1 MKKTAVKDGE
11 VKEKEKEKEN
21 QKKKEKKENVE
32 DQMKRQYETG
42 NCGAPTNQYD
52 KTCNTLLLKKELLER
67 EELAAHPEE
76 NDYLYPALDDPN
88 FIIKIAEKK
97 EFSDTRYDGTIYD
110 IKKQADIL
118 ANAEFEL
125 APQQAF
131 VRNFLSFQT
140 PYNSLL
146 LYHGLGSGK
155 TCTAIGVCEEQR
167 DYLKQMGMTKKIIIV
182 ASPNVQD
189 NFRLQLFDER
199 KLTLVDGQW
208 NIRGCTGNK
217 LLKEINPMNM
227 KGITREK
234 VVSQIKSI
242 IQASYLFVGY
252 VEFANYIAKIK
263 EVKGAFKDETDRQ
276 IKMIRNL
283 KYEFDNRLIVID
295 EIHNIRIAE
304 ENKNKKVALQL
315 LDLVKSASNMRLLL
329 LSATP
334 MYNSYKEIIWLLN
347 LMNINDRRATIE
359 VKDVFDKEGQF
370 KKNEQG
376 EEEGKELLIRK
387 ATGYV
392 SFIRGENP
400 YTFPFRVY
408 PSIFSP
414 ENTLETVAYPTE
426 QMNGKPI
433 QEEDAI
439 RVLRSSIYLTKI
451 GSYQSMGYKFI
462 IDQLKKKKMSIST
475 SKGVIRDMPSFEQ
488 MDSFGYTLLQI
499 PIEALNIVYPMDGLE
514 EKSIGPSEGNSEDE
528 VESIEEKA
536 EDNKRMLG
544 MIESPREVDVKRNS
558 STMSFSIQPN
568 DLTGRRGL
576 ERTMNFIDSKN
587 PPQKGQFEYK
597 KGVGLQERMFSPS
610 VIGKYSSKIESI
622 CNQIVS
628 PQGNVAEGIIL
639 IYSQYIDGGLIP
651 VALALEEMGFTRYGD
666 TNKSLFKVPPV
677 DPVDSKTLQ
686 PRIKKQA
693 FTPAT
698 YIMITGD
705 PRLSPN
711 NDEDI
716 KAVTN
721 DSNKNGDKIKVVL
734 ISQAG
739 SEGVDFKFLRQV
751 HILDP
756 WYNMNRIEQ
765 ILGRGVRNFSHKDL
779 PFEKRNV
786 ELFIYG
792 TLLDDPHEEAAD
804 LYIYRVAEYKA
815 IQMGR
820 VTRVLKETAVDCLV
834 HHDQTQFTQENI
846 AALSTEKITQVLS
859 NGTVIKDFKVGD
871 VPFTAACDY
880 MDTCEYKCYPDKRI
894 DEENSREDTY
904 HETFIVMNSD
914 KIVQKIRRLFGDKK
928 DGKFFFKKSDLIRR
942 INYPKSY
949 PLVQIYSAL
958 TQMID
963 NTTEI
968 LMDKYGRTGRL
979 INLDEYY
986 LFQPSEL
993 NNPHISIYDRSVP
1006 LDMKHETIHFEMK
1019 TNNKQPGLTLKKAAR
1034 PTSIEEQTDSKKESD
1049 VVKRESEREARKESE
1064 REKRKESER
1073 EARKER
1079 EEEKEER
1086 EKEPPVMIEMKDHF
1100 QVAMTYARTNAV
1112 IERGDG
1118 DWYKHCGATMKK
1130 CITHNIMSSSSALEC
1145 LIEHIVDMLLYEEK
1159 LELIQYIY
1167 ALDSFEENTFEYYV
1181 KRYVDTKLVRTSR
1194 LTSIVLFSGDK
1205 IQVMVL
1211 KNKDWHVAESEDER
1225 EIAMALVSKMDYMK
1239 YELNHLIGFIGQDQ
1253 KNRYLVFKV
1262 KDMEAK
1268 RNTGARCDE
1277 ASKGKRVQILTELL
1291 GEEGFEAYSGGTT
1304 KGMVQPELC
1313 SLQELLF
1320 RYYQKTKKNNKLWF
1334 FDFETAMLSKKEL
1347 KI

>member
-1 MKKTAVKDGE
+1 
-11 VKEKEKEKEN
+11 
-21 QKKKEKKENVE
+21 
-32 DQMKRQYETG
+32 
-42 NCGAPTNQYD
+42 
-52 KTCNTLLLKKELLER
+52 
-67 EELAAHPEE
+67 
-76 NDYLYPALDDPN
+76 
-88 FIIKIAEKK
+88 
-97 EFSDTRYDGTIYD
+97 
-110 IKKQADIL
+110 
-118 ANAEFEL
+118 
-125 APQQAF
+125 
-131 VRNFLSFQT
+131 
-140 PYNSLL
+140 
-146 LYHGLGSGK
+146 
-155 TCTAIGVCEEQR
+155 
-167 DYLKQMGMTKKIIIV
+167 
-182 ASPNVQD
+182 
-189 NFRLQLFDER
+189 
-199 KLTLVDGQW
+199 
-208 NIRGCTGNK
+208 
-217 LLKEINPMNM
+217 
-227 KGITREK
+227 
-234 VVSQIKSI
+234 
-242 IQASYLFVGY
+242 
-252 VEFANYIAKIK
+252 
-263 EVKGAFKDETDRQ
+263 
-276 IKMIRNL
+276 
-283 KYEFDNRLIVID
+283 
-295 EIHNIRIAE
+295 
-304 ENKNKKVALQL
+304 
-315 LDLVKSASNMRLLL
+315 
-329 LSATP
+329 
-334 MYNSYKEIIWLLN
+334 
-347 LMNINDRRATIE
+347 
-359 VKDVFDKEGQF
+359 
-370 KKNEQG
+370 
-376 EEEGKELLIRK
+376 
-387 ATGYV
+387 
-392 SFIRGENP
+392 
-400 YTFPFRVY
+400 
-408 PSIFSP
+408 
-414 ENTLETVAYPTE
+414 
-426 QMNGKPI
+426 
-433 QEEDAI
+433 
-439 RVLRSSIYLTKI
+439 
-451 GSYQSMGYKFI
+451 
-462 IDQLKKKKMSIST
+462 
-475 SKGVIRDMPSFEQ
+475 MPSFDQ

-499 PIEALNIVYPMDGLE
+499 PIEALNIVYPMEGLE
-514 EKSIGPSEGNSEDE
+514 EETIVQSEDDIEDNSEDD

-536 EDNKRMLG
+536 EDRKRMLG
-544 MIESPREVDVKRNS
+544 MIESPTQVILKRES
-558 STMSFSIQPN
+558 STTAFSIQPN

-628 PQGNVAEGIIL
+628 PQGHVSEGIIL

-651 VALALEEMGFTRYGD
+651 VALALEEMGFTRYGE

-677 DPVDSKTLQ
+677 EPVDSKTLQ

-721 DSNKNGDKIKVVL
+721 DGNKNGHKIKVVL

-792 TLLDDPHEEAAD
+792 TLLDDPREEAAD

-846 AALSTEKITQVLS
+846 SALSTEKITQVLS
-859 NGTVIKDFKVGD
+859 NGTIIKDFKVGD

-968 LMDKYGRTGRL
+968 LVDKYGRTGRL
-979 INLDEYY
+979 INLGEYY

-993 NNPHISIYDRSVP
+993 NNSHISIYDRSAP

-1034 PTSIEEQTDSKKESD
+1034 PTSVEEQPVSKSESA
-1049 VVKRESEREARKESE
+1049 VGRREGE
-1064 REKRKESER
+1064 REKEGKKGEKKEEKEGKKEEKEGKQEEKEGKDR
-1073 EARKER
+1073 DER
-1079 EEEKEER
+1079 EE
-1086 EKEPPVMIEMKDHF
+1086 EPPVMIEMKDHF

-1130 CITHNIMSSSSALEC
+1130 CITNNIMSSSAALEC

-1181 KRYVDTKLVRTSR
+1181 KRYVDTKLIRTSR
-1194 LTSIVLFSGDK
+1194 LTSMVLFSGDK

-1211 KNKDWHVAESEDER
+1211 KNKHWHVAESEDER

-1239 YELNHLIGFIGQDQ
+1239 YELNNLIGFIGQDQ

-1291 GEEGFEAYSGGTT
+1291 GEKGFETYSGGTT

-1320 RYYQKTKKNNKLWF
+1320 RYYQKIKKNNKLWF